1 MPLVTFDQDD
11 QLGEIVIDNPP
22 LNLFSGDM
30 LSDLGSAVEQAAH
43 SKIRAVLVR
52 AAGSDFSAGAD
63 ASVFAGLDRAGAIEL
78 EETVLSLIAAIES
91 LPVPALALIQGQC
104 YAGALEV
111 CLACDLIWAAE
122 GSQIGQI
129 EAVAGG
135 IPYGGGTQR
144 IASRIGAARAAEM
157 VFTGAVLPPE
167 TLLSWGLVNKVVTA
181 DGLASEGRAFA
192 RTLAN
197 GPTLC
202 ARRHQTGA
210 SRVALRRSGRRR
222 PGDSGRGTG
231 HHDEPGPAGRPRE
244 PRARRHRPRHLPR
257 QVTLAQRSGYV
268 TRQHANP
275 YDSRAR
281 RLEPWPAATGSAV
294 SWSII
299 RITGPVRS
307 TALPSGSARPALPAR
322 QGPWRGAQARATGRP
337 GGPARRTR
345 AHDNA

>member
-1 MPLVTFDQDD
+1 MPLVTLDQDD

-22 LNLFSGDM
+22 LHLFSGDR

-157 VFTGAVLPPE
+157 GLTAAILPPE
-167 TLLSWGLVNKVVTA
+167 TLASSGIINRVVPARGLSE
-181 DGLASEGRAFA
+181 EGRAFA
-192 RTLAN
+192 RSLAS
-197 GPTLC
+197 GP
-202 ARRHQTGA
+202 
-210 SRVALRRSGRRR
+210 
-222 PGDSGRGTG
+222 
-231 HHDEPGPAGRPRE
+231 
-244 PRARRHRPRHLPR
+244 
-257 QVTLAQRSGYV
+257 
-268 TRQHANP
+268 
-275 YDSRAR
+275 
-281 RLEPWPAATGSAV
+281 
-294 SWSII
+294 
-299 RITGPVRS
+299 
-307 TALPSGSARPALPAR
+307 
-322 QGPWRGAQARATGRP
+322 
-337 GGPARRTR
+337 TR
-345 AHDNA
+345 AHATTKRVLHAWRSGGVAAADAGTLAERRAFMMSADL